1 VQTWM
6 IFRFVVLISF
16 AVACGALVFSSE
28 ARAQSC
34 SFSVSDVAFGSVD
47 VTTNAAADT
56 STTVSVT
63 CTALAPAALRVCVNL
78 GPGGGGAANAAA
90 RHMSWG
96 AAKLTYGLFSDAGRT
111 VPAGSDFWTA
121 GGGPLIID
129 FPQFK
134 GTVTRTAS
142 LYGRIYAGQHTVPVG
157 SYASGFSTA
166 ETKIQYGPLSLADC
180 NLLPARASATFH
192 VRASV
197 PANCSV
203 TASNLGFGAIGA
215 LNGVVDASSTVS
227 PACTNGAAYNI
238 GLDGGLSFAAD
249 PTRRKMTKASQFI
262 IYGLYRDAARSQPFG
277 NRIGCN
283 TVSGV
288 GSGVAQSVR
297 VYGRIHPQ
305 RTPSS
310 GLYSDTVVVTLTF

>member
-1 VQTWM
+1 MQTSM
-6 IFRFVVLISF
+6 IFRSVILISIAAAF
-16 AVACGALVFSSE
+16 GIVVFSPD

-56 STTVSVT
+56 SATVSVT
-63 CTALAPAALRVCVNL
+63 CTASAPTALRVCVNL
-78 GPGGGGAANAAA
+78 GPGGGGAANAAT

-111 VPAGSDFWTA
+111 ASVGSNFWTA
-121 GGGPLIID
+121 GGAPLIID
-129 FPQFK
+129 FHQFK
-134 GTVTRTAS
+134 GAVTKTAS
-142 LYGRIYAGQHTVPVG
+142 LYGRIYAGQHTIPVG
-157 SYASGFSTA
+157 SYASGFNAA

-180 NLLPARASATFH
+180 NLLTATARATFH

-197 PANCSV
+197 PPNCSV
-203 TASNLGFGAIGA
+203 TASNLGFGAIST
-215 LNGVVDASSTVS
+215 LNSVVDASTTVS
-227 PACTNGAAYNI
+227 PVCTNGAVYHI
-238 GLDGGLSFAAD
+238 GLDGGLSSAAD
-249 PTRRKMTKASQFI
+249 PTHRKMTRASEFI

-283 TVSGV
+283 TVGGI

-305 RTPSS
+305 RTPPS